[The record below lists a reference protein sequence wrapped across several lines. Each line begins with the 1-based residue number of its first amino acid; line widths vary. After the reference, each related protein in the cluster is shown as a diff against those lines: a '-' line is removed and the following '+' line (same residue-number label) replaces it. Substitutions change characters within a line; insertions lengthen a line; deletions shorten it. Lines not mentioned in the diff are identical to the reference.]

1 MNTPSLIEEGLNLM
15 LFGMGFVFVFLTL
28 LVLVTSLMSWIIIKV
43 EKNIGVIPDEGVAA
57 STTFIPQHGPLAA
70 PPADSTKTAD
80 TTVISVL
87 TAAVHK
93 YRSRK

>member
-1 MNTPSLIEEGLNLM
+1 MEPSNLMNEGLDLM

-28 LVLVTSLMSWIIIKV
+28 LVVVTSLMSWIITKI

-57 STTFIPQHGPLAA
+57 PTTFIPQHGPLAA
-70 PPADSTKTAD
+70 PPVTEDKTL
-80 TTVISVL
+80 ISVL

-93 YRSRK
+93 YRSGK

>member
-1 MNTPSLIEEGLNLM
+1 MDTPSLIEEGVNLM

-28 LVLVTSLMSWIIIKV
+28 LVIVTSLMSWIIIKV

-57 STTFIPQHGPLAA
+57 PTTFIPPHGPLAE
-70 PPADSTKTAD
+70 PVQTDDKTL
-80 TTVISVL
+80 ISVL

-93 YRSRK
+93 FRSDKK

>member
-1 MNTPSLIEEGLNLM
+1 MDSPSLIEEGLNLM

-28 LVLVTSLMSWIIIKV
+28 LVFVTSLMSWIIIKV

-57 STTFIPQHGPLAA
+57 STTFIPLHGPLAVQPKA
-70 PPADSTKTAD
+70 EDKTL
-80 TTVISVL
+80 ISVL